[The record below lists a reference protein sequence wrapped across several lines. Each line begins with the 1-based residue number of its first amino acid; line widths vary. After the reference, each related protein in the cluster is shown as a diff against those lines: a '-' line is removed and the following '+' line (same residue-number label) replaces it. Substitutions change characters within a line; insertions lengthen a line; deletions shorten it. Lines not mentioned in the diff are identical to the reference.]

1 MNVGD
6 IVKWARFDKDEEIYK
21 VLGEP
26 YDRWNDLGIIL
37 SIDVWDQLET
47 EPETIVIEVY
57 FFKVGIIWAN
67 PNSLDVVSSL
77 PKK

>member
-26 YDRWNDLGIIL
+26 HNRWNDLGIIL

-47 EPETIVIEVY
+47 EPETIVVEVY
-57 FFKVGIIWAN
+57 FFKVGIIWAK
-67 PNSLDVVSSL
+67 PKSLDVVSSL
-77 PKK
+77 SKK

>member
-26 YDRWNDLGIIL
+26 ASRWNDLGIIL
-37 SIDVWDQLET
+37 SIDVWEQLET
-47 EPETIVIEVY
+47 EPETIVVEVY
-57 FFKVGIIWAN
+57 FFKIGIIWAN
-67 PNSLDVVSSL
+67 PKSLEVVSSL
-77 PKK
+77 SKK

>member
-26 YDRWNDLGIIL
+26 RDRWDDLGIIL

-47 EPETIVIEVY
+47 EPETIVVEVY

-67 PNSLDVVSSL
+67 PKSLDVVSSL
-77 PKK
+77 SKK